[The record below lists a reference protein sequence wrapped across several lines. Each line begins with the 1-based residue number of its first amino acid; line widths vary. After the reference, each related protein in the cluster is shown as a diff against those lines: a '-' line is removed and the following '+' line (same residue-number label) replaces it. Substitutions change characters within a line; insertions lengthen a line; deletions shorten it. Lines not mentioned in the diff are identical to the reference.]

1 MIFLVA
7 TSFSRNLRVSFTPL
21 CETSIIEKFSLE
33 DLLELKEKILART
46 SFKFLSIRLS
56 IRLSQP
62 IQYRV
67 YSLLRYKKIR
77 IDRVRLTRC
86 FFRSKY

>member
-1 MIFLVA
+1 MIFLVD

-21 CETSIIEKFSLE
+21 CETSTNEIFISE

-56 IRLSQP
+56 TILSQP
-62 IQYRV
+62 IIYRV
-67 YSLLRYKKIR
+67 YSYKR
-77 IDRVRLTRC
+77 QV
-86 FFRSKY
+86 